1 MVKSMTGYGKG
12 EAVCSNKKITVEI
25 RTLNSKQADISVRIP
40 SIYRSFEHEARTKI
54 TKSLQRGKIDV
65 AISFAATEQ
74 AQTTTSINKEVFA
87 AYYNQFKS
95 MVEELNGT
103 GVSPEVEASLVSSI
117 LRMPEVVK
125 SETIEVADDEIAALN
140 EAVEAALV
148 HINEF
153 RAQEGQILIDDLL
166 ARVDKIEAYMNEV
179 TPFEKQRTEVVR
191 KRILEGLETLKVPI
205 DSNRLEQEMIFYIEK
220 LDITEEKTRLA
231 NHCNYFRQVS
241 SEEEGVGRKLGF
253 ISQEMGREINTMGS
267 KANDA
272 TIQKLVVKMK
282 DELEKIKEQLLNIL

>member
-1 MVKSMTGYGKG
+1 M
-12 EAVCSNKKITVEI
+12 
-25 RTLNSKQADISVRIP
+25 
-40 SIYRSFEHEARTKI
+40 
-54 TKSLQRGKIDV
+54 DV
-65 AISFAATEQ
+65 AISYSTAEQ
-74 AQTTTSINKEVFA
+74 AQASTSINKEVFA

-95 MVEELNGT
+95 MVEALNAQ
-103 GVSPEVEASLVSSI
+103 GVLSPEVEASLVSSI
-117 LRMPEVVK
+117 MRMPEVVK
-125 SETIEVADDEIAALN
+125 SEVAEVSEDETEALRL
-140 EAVEAALV
+140 AVDQALE

-153 RAQEGQILIDDLL
+153 RIQEGKILIDDLL

-179 TPFEKQRTEVVR
+179 TPFEKQRVEVVK

-220 LDITEEKTRLA
+220 LDITEEKTRLT

-272 TIQKLVVKMK
+272 NIQKLVVKMK